1 MVSNNEIGYEIFG
14 RPIAG
19 TAMAISIYFTK
30 ENDDRNDDLY
40 NIYIYNYI
48 YFNGHFNVFQ
58 YMSMR
63 LRAPIAWFLLQAVG
77 CC

>member
-1 MVSNNEIGYEIFG
+1 MMVSNNEIGYEIFG

-40 NIYIYNYI
+40 NIYIIIYI
-48 YFNGHFNVFQ
+48 SMAISMYFNIC
-58 YMSMR
+58 
-63 LRAPIAWFLLQAVG
+63 P
-77 CC
+77 

>member
-40 NIYIYNYI
+40 NIYIIIYI
-48 YFNGHFNVFQ
+48 SMAISMYFNIC
-58 YMSMR
+58 
-63 LRAPIAWFLLQAVG
+63 P
-77 CC
+77 

>member
-40 NIYIYNYI
+40 NIYIYIIIYI
-48 YFNGHFNVFQ
+48 SMAISMYFNIC
-58 YMSMR
+58 
-63 LRAPIAWFLLQAVG
+63 P
-77 CC
+77 